1 MTRAGAK
8 GKYNPKQTPQ
18 LILDLTLKYA
28 TDIEIAKALGIHYST
43 YYRWIN
49 EYPELQTAIKH
60 AKQIRAQKLI
70 PKLKKRAMGFNYTE
84 VTEECMEINGKPTP
98 APKRVK
104 TVKKHYPPD
113 VGALKFLL
121 TNGLPDEY
129 RNKQELEHHGEIQGG
144 ASVMVYLP
152 DNERDTKEEQP

>member
-8 GKYNPKQTPQ
+8 GKYDPKQTPQ
-18 LILDLTLKYA
+18 LILDFTLKYA
-28 TDIEIAKALGIHYST
+28 TDIEIAKALGIHYTT
-43 YYRWIN
+43 YYRWLKDH
-49 EYPELQTAIKH
+49 PDLQEVITH
-60 AKQIRAQKLI
+60 AKRIRAQKLV
-70 PKLKKRAMGFNYTE
+70 PKLKKRAEGFTYKE
-84 VTEECMEINGKPTP
+84 VTIEELEGVTDSP
-98 APKRVK
+98 RRLK